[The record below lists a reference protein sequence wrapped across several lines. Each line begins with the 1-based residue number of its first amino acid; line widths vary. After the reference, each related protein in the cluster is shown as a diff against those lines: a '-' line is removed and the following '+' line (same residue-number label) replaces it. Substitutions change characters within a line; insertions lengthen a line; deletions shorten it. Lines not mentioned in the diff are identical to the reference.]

1 MKYLISIKKYILILM
16 FTFLMSCSLTDTSI
30 NSLYLVSNNGI
41 LSKDSILD
49 FAIGISKIQK
59 NYIIKEGYVLEK
71 KEYQNVKYI
80 EYNKKNTKSE
90 NLVLL
95 VHGGAFQLPFNQIY
109 VSVMEHIIESTDKTF
124 ESIIL
129 DYTTGKK
136 YPTQSKELETLLK
149 YAKTKYKKIILC
161 GDSSGGN
168 VILSVMQK
176 LRDENKELV
185 DGLVLMSP
193 WADLTNSVESRK
205 RNYYKDILF
214 GNEMYPKAMTDNK
227 YISEVKDLKNPYVSP
242 VFGVYNNFPKTLIQ
256 VGRDELLLD
265 DSNIIYE
272 KMKKANVNVKL
283 VIFDNMFHV
292 FHLLPILPETKLAYS
307 QMGEFIE
314 SIF

>member
-1 MKYLISIKKYILILM
+1 MKKYILMLI
-16 FTFLMSCSLTDTSI
+16 FTFLVSCSLTDTTI
-30 NSLYLVSNNGI
+30 NSLYVVSNNGF

-59 NYIIKEGYVLEK
+59 KYIIKEGYVFER
-71 KEYQNVKYI
+71 KEYKDVKYI
-80 EYNKKNTKSE
+80 EYNKKDTKSE

-95 VHGGAFQLPFNQIY
+95 VHGGAFKLPFNQIY
-109 VSVMEHIIESTDKTF
+109 VTVMEHIIESTDKTF
-124 ESIIL
+124 ESIML

-136 YPTQSKELETLLK
+136 YPTQSKELETLLE
-149 YAKTKYKKIILC
+149 YAKTKYKKIILV

-176 LRDENKELV
+176 LRDENKELI

-193 WADLTNSVESRK
+193 WGDLTNTVESRK

-214 GNEMYPKAMTDNK
+214 GNEMYPKAMIDND

-242 VFGVYNNFPKTLIQ
+242 VFGVYHNFPKTLIQ

-283 VIFDNMFHV
+283 VIFENMFHV
-292 FHLLPILPETKLAYS
+292 FHLLPVLPETKLAYS
-307 QMGEFIE
+307 QVGEFIE
-314 SIF
+314 SVF